1 MATIKPTIGRIGF
14 MGMGML
20 ILRPGPS
27 TSTIHI
33 YGGTMLLAVLPERQ
47 YLMTLYGTGAER

>member
-1 MATIKPTIGRIGF
+1 

-27 TSTIHI
+27 ITHI
-33 YGGTMLLAVLPERQ
+33 YGGAMLVAVLPEPQ
-47 YLMTLYGTGAER
+47 YMMILYGTGAERQMMRKCQVRKMTWL